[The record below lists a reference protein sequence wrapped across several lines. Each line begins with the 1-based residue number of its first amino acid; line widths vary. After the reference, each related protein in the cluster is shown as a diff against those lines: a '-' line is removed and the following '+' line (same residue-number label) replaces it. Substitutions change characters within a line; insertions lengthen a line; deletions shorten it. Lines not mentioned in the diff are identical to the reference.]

1 MSRELLLI
9 PKEKYEMIL
18 KSKEEKDP
26 RMTTTMQKEDVPSE
40 IQMKEP
46 SKTINVR
53 KTTTPKRSQRG
64 YGFIVKKQM
73 DLHLDFQNTVYIRQ
87 YKRRRRVCSGLNFNL
102 HGNIYTIIINRIL
115 THMCV
120 GLLCFFLNLPQYPKG
135 RVS

>member
-26 RMTTTMQKEDVPSE
+26 RMTSTSQKEDVPSE

-64 YGFIVKKQM
+64 YGLIVKKQTNGPPPGFSK
-73 DLHLDFQNTVYIRQ
+73 HSVR
-87 YKRRRRVCSGLNFNL
+87 K
-102 HGNIYTIIINRIL
+102 TIQKKKSVHWFKL
-115 THMCV
+115 
-120 GLLCFFLNLPQYPKG
+120 
-135 RVS
+135 

>member
-40 IQMKEP
+40 IQRKEP

-64 YGFIVKKQM
+64 YGFIVKKQTNGPPPGFSK
-73 DLHLDFQNTVYIRQ
+73 HSIH
-87 YKRRRRVCSGLNFNL
+87 K
-102 HGNIYTIIINRIL
+102 TIQKKKKKSVQWFKL
-115 THMCV
+115 
-120 GLLCFFLNLPQYPKG
+120 
-135 RVS
+135 